1 MRQYLVF
8 RLLIIV
14 VGFLLVTIHVTY
26 LSPADRGDASY
37 WLLTVLTVYATLATV
52 SFLTFHRW
60 VNRTS
65 RHGPQVLVDF
75 AFQALLIWSTGG
87 VLSIFIPVLFVTLV
101 SATAVA
107 SARGSLLLA
116 TLTTVFLSGT
126 TVLYAFG
133 VMPPT
138 SSWSSWVFSGDSSSS
153 IAAYLVISVLALY
166 AVSLLGS
173 KFSSGLRRI
182 ENLQEETL
190 ENMGEGLL
198 AVDREGRVILLNGEL
213 QRMLRLPMVPVGKRR
228 TLNEV
233 LRDSEALRA
242 SPHARDELLDA
253 FLAGRRPR
261 LEVSVSDERGHAR
274 PLEVKVSS
282 AHGDTGP
289 LRFRVGLFSD
299 LSLQREVEDKQK
311 RIERLEE
318 LQRMALGLAHEVRNP
333 LASIR
338 GCVQE
343 IHRVAESDSAQRRF
357 ARIVMDESDRLD
369 KIIEDFQ
376 GYARLTPPTIVE
388 VDLVQVI
395 DTAAMLVTTR
405 GEFAGRK
412 LVWTPPTAPRVVL
425 GDKSRLVQ
433 VVLNLGINALQAT
446 SAEHGRVGFEIASSL
461 DSAIGPTWEIRVW
474 DNGEGIAES
483 DVGKV
488 VSPFYTT
495 KDSGS
500 GLGLSIVD
508 RIVEEHRGRLAIGAS
523 SEGGALIRVQLRA
536 ADRRGHQGAGTEC
549 LRDETVA
556 SAAVTV

>member
-1 MRQYLVF
+1 
-8 RLLIIV
+8 
-14 VGFLLVTIHVTY
+14 
-26 LSPADRGDASY
+26 
-37 WLLTVLTVYATLATV
+37 
-52 SFLTFHRW
+52 
-60 VNRTS
+60 
-65 RHGPQVLVDF
+65 
-75 AFQALLIWSTGG
+75 
-87 VLSIFIPVLFVTLV
+87 
-101 SATAVA
+101 
-107 SARGSLLLA
+107 
-116 TLTTVFLSGT
+116 
-126 TVLYAFG
+126 
-133 VMPPT
+133 
-138 SSWSSWVFSGDSSSS
+138 
-153 IAAYLVISVLALY
+153 
-166 AVSLLGS
+166 
-173 KFSSGLRRI
+173 
-182 ENLQEETL
+182 
-190 ENMGEGLL
+190 MGEGLL